1 MRRALGRI
9 GLALGTVALV
19 ACTSSDPN
27 RSGLFEP
34 YRVSLPQ
41 GNYVTRDMLDQ
52 VKAGMTREQVRLA
65 LGSPLL
71 NHVFRDDRWDYVF
84 RLQHANRRAELRR
97 VTILFKDDKVATIEA
112 DALPQRDDPN
122 DPTLP
127 GYRPPTA
134 DARNR

>member
-1 MRRALGRI
+1 MRRTFPRI
-9 GLALGTVALV
+9 AFVATLAASA
-19 ACTSSDPN
+19 ACSSNDPN
-27 RSGLFEP
+27 RSGLLEP

-52 VKAGMTREQVRLA
+52 VKSGMTRDQVRLA

-71 NHVFRDDRWDYVF
+71 NHVFHTDRWDYVF

-97 VTILFKDDKVATIEA
+97 VTILFKDDRVASIEA
-112 DALPQRDDPN
+112 DELPQRDDPN

-127 GYRPPTA
+127 GYRPATA